1 MQSKKSSSATGSQT
15 SSNVH
20 LGFRPDIQGMRA
32 LAILLVVGSHAGIPG
47 FAGGYIGVDIF
58 FVLSGYLISGL
69 LIKEADSNHRID
81 FLQFYARRF
90 KRLLPALL
98 TVVLG
103 TSLLAYYIYAPFEQS
118 SQSQAAFT
126 VPLWL
131 SNVYFSFSD
140 FDYFSTQSTGN
151 LFLHTW
157 SLAVEEQFYLIWPL
171 LIFAFLLQKNSTL
184 NEVVNRQ
191 HNLSIGLAFIFFV
204 SLLICIY
211 WSYMAPLLA
220 FYLMPARAWQFALGG
235 IIFLLADGK
244 IALPKNI
251 QTAKHYT
258 IMSYLGISMIAV
270 TMLYLDGEQV
280 YPGLNAL
287 LPTTGAA
294 LLLYSGLAPV
304 STLVNRVLSVSCLQ
318 KIGDLSYSWYL
329 WHWPILL
336 FGASLFPDSGLT
348 MKISL
353 LAVSLILAQC
363 TYILIESPLR
373 HYRQFTLRP
382 VMTVFLAL
390 FFMGTAV
397 AAIKGWEIKSTNI
410 AAQAEQS
417 RFLQARSQLPAIY
430 AMGCDDWFSDAR
442 ILACT
447 FGDDNAER
455 KAVLIGDSIGVQWF
469 SGLAEPLVNAGW
481 QFIVLTKSSCPI
493 VDEEIFYARIG
504 SIYEVCSIWRDEAL
518 KRISDIQPEL
528 VFIGSQS
535 GYNFSAEQWQNGTSR
550 ILSALTPVSKSVF
563 IIRGTEKLPLDGPA
577 CLARQNWQPD
587 LFSRF
592 NDCVFEHEENTDDI
606 MLSAISTAAAD
617 FKNAYILDLNSLVCP
632 QHKCRAELNGLVV
645 FRDDQH
651 LTNSFV
657 RSQSEAIMTKV
668 KIFHE
673 L

>member
-1 MQSKKSSSATGSQT
+1 MQNQKTSSAAGNHA
-15 SSNVH
+15 SNNIH

-32 LAILLVVGSHAGIPG
+32 LAILLVVFSHAGIPG

-69 LIKEADSNHRID
+69 LIKEADTNHHID

-103 TSLLAYYIYAPFEQS
+103 TSFLAYFIYAPYEQLA
-118 SQSQAAFT
+118 QSQAAAA

-140 FDYFSTQSTGN
+140 FDYFSTAATSN

-171 LIFAFLLQKNSTL
+171 LIFGLLLKKNTQQDKAID
-184 NEVVNRQ
+184 RQ
-191 HNLSIGLAFIFFV
+191 QNLAIGLTFIFFL

-244 IALPKNI
+244 LSAPKYI
-251 QTAKHYT
+251 QTEKSFTYMA
-258 IMSYLGISMIAV
+258 YLGISMISV
-270 TMLYLDGEQV
+270 TLFYLDGEQV
-280 YPGLNAL
+280 YPGLIAI
-287 LPTTGAA
+287 LPTAGAA
-294 LLLYSGLAPV
+294 LLIYSGLAT
-304 STLVNRVLSVSCLQ
+304 STPRINRLLSLSGLQ

-336 FGASLFPDSGLT
+336 FGASLSPDSGIG
-348 MKISL
+348 MKINL
-353 LAVSLILAQC
+353 LVVSLILAQC
-363 TYILIESPLR
+363 TYTLIESPLR

-382 VMTVFLAL
+382 AMTVILSV
-390 FFMGTAV
+390 FFMGTTV

-410 AAQAEQS
+410 AAGAEQS
-417 RFLQARSQLPAIY
+417 NLLQARSQLPAIY
-430 AMGCDDWFSDAR
+430 AMGCDDWFSDSR
-442 ILACT
+442 VLACS

-504 SIYEVCSIWRDEAL
+504 SMYEVCTLWRDEVL
-518 KRISDIQPEL
+518 KRVSSIQPEL
-528 VFIGSQS
+528 VFLGSQS
-535 GYNFSAEQWQNGTSR
+535 AYNFSAEQWQNGTSR
-550 ILSALTPVSKSVF
+550 ILSALTPASQSVF
-563 IIRGTEKLPLDGPA
+563 IIRGTGKLPLDGPA
-577 CLARQNWQPD
+577 CLARQSWQPAI
-587 LFSRF
+587 FSRF
-592 NDCVFEHEENTDDI
+592 NDCAFEYDDNADSV
-606 MLSAISTAAAD
+606 MVTAINAAAAD
-617 FKNAYILDLNSLVCP
+617 FNNAYFLDLNSLVCP
-632 QHKCRAELNGLVV
+632 QQECRAELDGQVV

-651 LTNSFV
+651 LTNNFV
-657 RSQSEAIMTKV
+657 RSQSETIMAKI